1 MKGIELYGKDWKK
14 VQQLVGTRTSA
25 QSRSHAQKVLPK
37 VMDQTQNNPNFATPL
52 SPNKKEEN
60 GLLCNEAMAEKAS
73 SNEFPEKQPIIK
85 SSKRTEKR
93 KFSEIDASVNQ
104 PLSTVQK

>member
-37 VMDQTQNNPNFATPL
+37 IMDQTQNNTNFAAPL
-52 SPNKKEEN
+52 SPNKKNEN
-60 GLLCNEAMAEKAS
+60 ALACTEAMVEKAS
-73 SNEFPEKQPIIK
+73 SSEIPEKESIIK
-85 SSKRTEKR
+85 SSKSTEKR
-93 KFSEIDASVNQ
+93 KFSEIDASEIKPEN
-104 PLSTVQK
+104 KAEK